1 MRKQGS
7 ILIEVMVSIMILS
20 LTTTFII
27 STSMQN
33 TDILKERILSERVN
47 RDVCNLMHEFK
58 YNMTRDEIEEMLK
71 DGKAGFEYDGDFS
84 RRLRDSEIKNLQVGE
99 DIQVSKID
107 SDSVGL
113 KIKIEANVKNEK
125 SEVTIEN
132 EFTKSWWMDEI

>member
-7 ILIEVMVSIMILS
+7 ILIEVMVAIMILS
-20 LTTTFII
+20 LTTTFIV
-27 STSMQN
+27 STSIQN
-33 TDILKERILSERVN
+33 IDRLKERILLEEVN

-58 YNMTRDEIEEMLK
+58 YNMTRDEIEKILRNDK
-71 DGKAGFEYDGDFS
+71 IGFKYDRDFS

-107 SDSVGL
+107 EDSVGL
-113 KIKIEANVKNEK
+113 KIKIKANVKNEK

>member
-1 MRKQGS
+1 MKKQGS

-33 TDILKERILSERVN
+33 ADIIKERILLEEVN

-58 YNMTRDEIEEMLK
+58 YNMTRDEIEELLSNEK
-71 DGKAGFEYDGDFS
+71 IGFKYDRDFS
-84 RRLRDSEIKNLQVGE
+84 RRLLDSEIGDLEIGK
-99 DIQVSKID
+99 DIEVSKIGED
-107 SDSVGL
+107 NVGL
-113 KIKIEANVKNEK
+113 KIKIKADIKIEK
-125 SEVTIEN
+125 SEVSIEN